1 MIHNMPLLIDTVD
14 AKKWFGDK
22 ISLGRYQPQQI
33 VEELVDAMATSR
45 FLTIVGPSKSGKSLT
60 IHFIKRYLN
69 ERKHQVNV
77 LVNYHKQEGS
87 LFADIMDIPPNDIIL
102 IVLDDI
108 VDDETFIEM
117 VKVTVDEFPERRII
131 VVLTTLKWQSW
142 MPGVAIYYQ

>member
-22 ISLGRYQPQQI
+22 ISLRRYQPQQI

-60 IHFIKRYLN
+60 FHFIKWYLN

-87 LFADIMDIPPNDIIL
+87 LFADIRDTPPNDIIL

-117 VKVTVDEFPERRII
+117 VKVTVDEFPERSII
-131 VVLTTLKWQSW
+131 VVLTTLK
-142 MPGVAIYYQ
+142 